1 MKINSVIYILFLGIG
16 GALLLYIFSLRER
29 EKNDLNFLKEKELI
43 LKRRMQSLTNQ
54 RRDIMDLTS
63 VKKFKDQFNNSLTE
77 RIEESSSLIFLIPKN
92 PCRDCIIRVCL

>member
-1 MKINSVIYILFLGIG
+1 MKINSVIYILFLGIS

-77 RIEESSSLIFLIPKN
+77 RIEESSSLIF
-92 PCRDCIIRVCL
+92 